1 MKKIRSCRGVETTL
15 SRGRIFTI
23 FDVSLKNIAMDK
35 QDLAYLEARISL
47 LEALVYNNESDLQFV
62 ISTLETSM
70 QKINYQNAELL
81 KSYLQDLL
89 KELQHRLDS
98 FSEE

>member
-1 MKKIRSCRGVETTL
+1 
-15 SRGRIFTI
+15 
-23 FDVSLKNIAMDK
+23 MDK

-47 LEALVYNNESDLQFV
+47 LEALVYNDESDLQFV

-70 QKINYQNAELL
+70 QKINYQNAEIL
-81 KSYLQDLL
+81 KSHLERFL
-89 KELQHRLDS
+89 KELQIRLDS

>member
-1 MKKIRSCRGVETTL
+1 
-15 SRGRIFTI
+15 
-23 FDVSLKNIAMDK
+23 MDK

>member
-1 MKKIRSCRGVETTL
+1 
-15 SRGRIFTI
+15 
-23 FDVSLKNIAMDK
+23 MDK

-62 ISTLETSM
+62 ISTLENSM
-70 QKINYQNAELL
+70 QKINYQDAELL
-81 KSYLQDLL
+81 KSHLEFFL
-89 KELQHRLDS
+89 KELQNRLDS

>member
-1 MKKIRSCRGVETTL
+1 
-15 SRGRIFTI
+15 
-23 FDVSLKNIAMDK
+23 MDK

-70 QKINYQNAELL
+70 QKINYQDAELL
-81 KSYLQDLL
+81 KSHLEFFL
-89 KELQHRLDS
+89 KELQNRLDS

>member
-23 FDVSLKNIAMDK
+23 FDVSLKNIVMDK
-35 QDLAYLEARISL
+35 QDLAYLEARILL

-62 ISTLETSM
+62 VSILETFM
-70 QKINYQNAELL
+70 QKINPQDSDVL
-81 KSYLQDLL
+81 KLHLQSFL